1 MMEKSYLP
9 YDDYI
14 KDWLVSATTL
24 RNEDEY
30 LELHKEEILSYRN
43 NLMLEKQKKYK
54 SYEQQRAEKRK
65 NRMSKLRKLYGL
77 HTPSSNYFGKAVKSP
92 PKENAR
98 PPNNN
103 INVNNNDNYRKT
115 SNNKYKNNRPL
126 SPIFLNADKATW
138 EPKRSRTPDRFGYDE
153 NEDYGQYRN
162 KDEDGEERGVNPP
175 MIFNIHEFN
184 DGYTNKLGVKQ
195 KEVLRKGIIT
205 ETIHETI
212 DGTNKMEDKNFQE
225 KGPLGPPSPPPN
237 VIPRIPSPSPIKV
250 REKWINTE
258 STPSPNGNNNNN
270 NNNNVNELT
279 PATSNL
285 DTSGENL
292 EMEVDELL
300 DWVDALDEQNL

>member
-98 PPNNN
+98 PP
-103 INVNNNDNYRKT
+103 
-115 SNNKYKNNRPL
+115 
-126 SPIFLNADKATW
+126 
-138 EPKRSRTPDRFGYDE
+138 
-153 NEDYGQYRN
+153 
-162 KDEDGEERGVNPP
+162 
-175 MIFNIHEFN
+175 
-184 DGYTNKLGVKQ
+184 
-195 KEVLRKGIIT
+195 
-205 ETIHETI
+205 
-212 DGTNKMEDKNFQE
+212 
-225 KGPLGPPSPPPN
+225 
-237 VIPRIPSPSPIKV
+237 
-250 REKWINTE
+250 
-258 STPSPNGNNNNN
+258 
-270 NNNNVNELT
+270 
-279 PATSNL
+279 
-285 DTSGENL
+285 
-292 EMEVDELL
+292 
-300 DWVDALDEQNL
+300 